1 MNTQQVLA
9 LAGVFQATELVR
21 QAAHHGTWSGYAATT
36 CLESLFRLEAD
47 TAEDVFGG
55 KSQVRLGLETLAAV
69 LGGDK
74 RHTESLQYTVGLM
87 QLQRQFLRQHAM
99 QKTVGARLAGIA
111 DMGADLPQHDRQD
124 QQAAEIAT
132 LYAETLST
140 LSPRIVVHGRP
151 QYLQNERTVS
161 WVRTLLFA
169 GLRSAVLWRQV
180 GGGRFSLLFG
190 RKKALE
196 QAHRLLAG

>member
-1 MNTQQVLA
+1 MNTEQVLA

-36 CLESLFRLEAD
+36 CLDSLFRLEAD

-55 KSQVRLGLETLAAV
+55 KSQLRLGLETLAAV
-69 LGGDK
+69 LEGEQ
-74 RHTESLQYTVGLM
+74 RHAESLQYTVGLM
-87 QLQRQFLRQHAM
+87 QLQRRFMRDGAM
-99 QKTVGARLAGIA
+99 QALVGEKLADAAALGEA
-111 DMGADLPQHDRQD
+111 LSQHERQD
-124 QQAAEIAT
+124 LQADAIAA
-132 LYAETLST
+132 LYSETLST
-140 LSPRIVVHGRP
+140 LTPRIVVHGRP
-151 QYLQNERTVS
+151 QYLQNPRTVS
-161 WVRTLLFA
+161 WVRSLLFA